1 MNDRMLQKQINDIKG
16 SDGSQDTDI
25 TALKAAVGN
34 VPTGEGNDLQ
44 SQITAINAAIGE
56 VTSGEGNDLQSQ
68 VTALEL
74 RVKALEDAAETAGT
88 D

>member
-1 MNDRMLQKQINDIKG
+1 MLTRMLQTKIEKINQTD
-16 SDGSQDTDI
+16 SEQATDI
-25 TALKAAVGN
+25 SGLKTDVGE

-44 SQITAINAAIGE
+44 SQITAIKADIGE

-68 VTALEL
+68 ITALEL
-74 RVKALEDAAETAGT
+74 RVAAIEPEG